1 MRSGCL
7 PDTQINNL
15 ASICIT
21 VNDDCLKPQYHT
33 VDSKNM
39 AEYVTYIIIQL
50 DKSNPWY
57 CSNRLF
63 IEGFVPRHLSNKF
76 NAERNIYW

>member
-21 VNDDCLKPQYHT
+21 VTDDCLKPQCHT

-39 AEYVTYIIIQL
+39 AEYVTHISIQ
-50 DKSNPWY
+50 
-57 CSNRLF
+57 
-63 IEGFVPRHLSNKF
+63 
-76 NAERNIYW
+76 

>member
-7 PDTQINNL
+7 TDTQINNL

-21 VNDDCLKPQYHT
+21 VTVDCLKPQCHT

-39 AEYVTYIIIQL
+39 AEYITYISIQ
-50 DKSNPWY
+50 
-57 CSNRLF
+57 
-63 IEGFVPRHLSNKF
+63 
-76 NAERNIYW
+76 